1 MASKI
6 FSEDDGDVIAEINV
20 VPFVDIVLVLLITF
34 MLTSSAIVKASFTVE
49 LPTAASAGTAVPST
63 LNVVLDASGN
73 LYLDGAET
81 SYERLGAVVARA
93 SWKDKDLQ
101 AVISADKSV
110 NYGQVV
116 RVLDVVKSNGVKVFS
131 LNIQR
136 ELQQ

>member
-6 FSEDDGDVIAEINV
+6 FSEDDEVIAEINV

-49 LPTAASAGTAVPST
+49 LPSAASAGASVSST
-63 LNVVLDASGN
+63 VNVVVDVAGK

-81 SYERLGAVVARA
+81 TYEKLGAYVARA

-101 AVISADKSV
+101 AVISADKGV
-110 NYGQVV
+110 NYGHVV
-116 RVLDVVKSNGVKVFS
+116 HVLDVIKSNGIKTFA

-136 ELQQ
+136 EL

>member
-1 MASKI
+1 MAADI
-6 FSEDDGDVIAEINV
+6 FREDDEVIAEINI

-49 LPTAASAGTAVPST
+49 LPTAASAGNSVSST
-63 LNVVLDASGN
+63 VNVVIDDHGK

-81 SYERLGAVVARA
+81 THDKLGAFVARA

-101 AVISADKSV
+101 AVISADKHV
-110 NYGQVV
+110 DYEHVV
-116 RVLDVVKSNGVKVFS
+116 HVIDVVKSNGVKTFA

-136 ELQQ
+136 EL